1 MKSLALPVGLI
12 VAAVSCGGAPAGGGG
27 GSDAPSASSAEPA
40 HAQTGSGSAGEDRAA
55 ALARHRE
62 EFMAACA
69 KDLPN
74 APDFCQCS
82 WDVFG
87 TLFSEEEMASSP
99 DPKKLAEFKRKLG
112 PACGGK
118 VPETL
123 VREQFVEGCTRKGK
137 DLSPYCTC
145 AWTELRKTLS
155 VADFAIQES
164 AGGARVQSATR
175 AMAKA
180 CSSKLPERVGREGF
194 VTSCSAGHPEAG
206 PFCECAWK
214 QLRKSH
220 SATEIFAG
228 VADLEAM
235 QPKIKAACG
244 KLHPSQSGGR

>member
-1 MKSLALPVGLI
+1 MKGLVVTVCLI
-12 VAAVSCGGAPAGGGG
+12 VAAISCGGAPAGGGG
-27 GSDAPSASSAEPA
+27 SEDPSARSAAPA
-40 HAQTGSGSAGEDRAA
+40 NDPASPAGDDGA

-62 EFMAACA
+62 EFMAACS

-87 TLFSEEEMASSP
+87 TLFSEGEMASSP
-99 DPKKLAEFKRKLG
+99 DPKKLAEFKRKVG

-118 VPETL
+118 IPESL
-123 VREQFVEGCTRKGK
+123 VREQFVEGCTRKGS
-137 DLSPYCTC
+137 DLSPYCDC
-145 AWTELRKTLS
+145 AWVELRKTLS

-164 AGGARVQSATR
+164 AGGARVQNATR

-180 CSSKLPERVGREGF
+180 CSTKLPERVGREGF
-194 VTSCSAGHPEAG
+194 VKSCSAEHAAAG

-214 QLRKSH
+214 QLRKSY
-220 SATEIFAG
+220 SASEIVAG

-235 QPKIKAACG
+235 QPKIKASCG
-244 KLHPSQSGGR
+244 KLHPSQKGGG